1 MDPPVDAPPS
11 IPKNVRDDLLGM
23 TAYSYPLWE
32 FHAEVITDL
41 SSGSSTPVLHQQVL
55 HQQEGAQSFFD
66 NRLLEEKFIS
76 SISVAMTSKLD
87 DRKVLEW
94 LDDADSGAIGV
105 QGSNGNARTW
115 IQRFLDSNVV
125 DSNVFDI
132 AIWVDGSLP
141 WMGDMQ
147 LQIMDQIKLLSLK
160 GGNEEE
166 DEEEEDD
173 DEEDDD
179 DDEESDSDDDD
190 DDVDPELINARMRI
204 LLSDLGQDLK
214 KDFDV
219 LDGREEMISASVAGK
234 RVLLILED
242 MNWHGIDL
250 LGSLGFPE
258 HVSDDFV
265 VLHTRDKQE
274 AEFIDRV
281 LYLDEYLFDEAFALF
296 EKLSGVAFHSPGG
309 PFDSPYLHAL
319 AEALLKDC
327 NGAYLDI
334 SILAGT
340 FRNLGDDYSPTL
352 VAEHLKQLI
361 ELRKIHSMDSKKIC
375 YEMLPSN
382 TMKDC
387 FLYCT
392 QYYRIYHRINVNR
405 LISAWIREGFLC
417 GFIYFENAFDNG
429 KNILEELVNRFLLYR
444 LNENNV
450 TVISGL
456 SFTKRRL
463 LVYHIF
469 NHMTEQNVPQK
480 LQQ

>member
-1 MDPPVDAPPS
+1 
-11 IPKNVRDDLLGM
+11 
-23 TAYSYPLWE
+23 
-32 FHAEVITDL
+32 
-41 SSGSSTPVLHQQVL
+41 
-55 HQQEGAQSFFD
+55 
-66 NRLLEEKFIS
+66 
-76 SISVAMTSKLD
+76 MTSKLD

-265 VLHTRDKQE
+265 
-274 AEFIDRV
+274 
-281 LYLDEYLFDEAFALF
+281 
-296 EKLSGVAFHSPGG
+296 
-309 PFDSPYLHAL
+309 
-319 AEALLKDC
+319 
-327 NGAYLDI
+327 
-334 SILAGT
+334 
-340 FRNLGDDYSPTL
+340 
-352 VAEHLKQLI
+352 
-361 ELRKIHSMDSKKIC
+361 
-375 YEMLPSN
+375 
-382 TMKDC
+382 
-387 FLYCT
+387 
-392 QYYRIYHRINVNR
+392 
-405 LISAWIREGFLC
+405 
-417 GFIYFENAFDNG
+417 
-429 KNILEELVNRFLLYR
+429 
-444 LNENNV
+444 
-450 TVISGL
+450 
-456 SFTKRRL
+456 
-463 LVYHIF
+463 
-469 NHMTEQNVPQK
+469 
-480 LQQ
+480 